1 VLRVLAAVA
10 ISMLGCGRLKF
21 DASSDA
27 AADAPPDQSAEIPP
41 VPPSI
46 CNVDRIDIGPTTRVT
61 DLAVTATA
69 AGYAAVWLD
78 GGAAS
83 AITLGPLG
91 PPGTTLHPELGR
103 GTIDTLRATELTGM
117 SAVNQS
123 LLIASSDGNAQ
134 TVLVLDSSLAAM
146 PAQTLVFPGY
156 IAGNDPF
163 PIDEEQGAQ
172 AFLAAAG
179 DTFELR
185 RVNGSD
191 GKIVEAIRGTS
202 STGATISQFSC
213 DDGPDHGHCTW
224 IQAQAGQTPEC
235 FASDAFLDTQMPIQ
249 FDSAFADC
257 PAVGGEIRVSTAPAD
272 TVMAVFK
279 TPSQDLEAHWLRGND
294 VLTPL
299 GRGSSPRIRW
309 DRNDVFWIAWL
320 DSQSVLQLSSLDVS
334 GMPVRLVTHPL
345 PDWKPSSP
353 AAFELVRRRN
363 ATGDVSEIGL
373 VLIAEGSR
381 TLDFLSV
388 CL

>member
-1 VLRVLAAVA
+1 MLRVLAAVA
-10 ISMLGCGRLKF
+10 ISMLGCGRIKF
-21 DASSDA
+21 ERSSGDA
-27 AADAPPDQSAEIPP
+27 ADLPVGIPP

-46 CNVDRIDIGPTTRVT
+46 CNVDRIEIGPTTGVS

-78 GGAAS
+78 GGTAS
-83 AITLGPLG
+83 AITLGPLEL
-91 PPGTTLHPELGR
+91 PGTTRHPELGR
-103 GTIDTLRATELTGM
+103 GTIDALRATQLTGM

-134 TVLVLDSSLAAM
+134 TVLVLDSSL
-146 PAQTLVFPGY
+146 PATPTQTLVLPGHV
-156 IAGNDPF
+156 AGHDPF
-163 PIDEEQGAQ
+163 PIEDAQGTQ
-172 AFLAAAG
+172 AFLTAAG

-191 GKIVEAIRGTS
+191 GMIVEAIRGTS

-224 IQAQAGQTPEC
+224 IQTSGGTTEC
-235 FASDAFLDTQMPIQ
+235 MASDAFFDSQMPIQ
-249 FDSAFADC
+249 FGSEFATC
-257 PAVGGEIRVSTAPAD
+257 PAVDGEARVSTAPSD
-272 TVMAVFK
+272 TVMAVIK
-279 TPSQDLEAHWLRGND
+279 TPSQDLEAHWLRSQG
-294 VLTPL
+294 VVTLL
-299 GRGSSPRIRW
+299 SRGASSPRIRW

-320 DSQSVLQLSSLDVS
+320 DSQSVLQLASLDVS
-334 GMPVRLVTHPL
+334 GMPLRLVTHPL

-353 AAFELVRRRN
+353 AAFEIVRRRD
-363 ATGDVSEIGL
+363 AAGAVTEIGL
-373 VLIAEGSR
+373 VLISEGSR